1 MTSGRVTAISVVDG
15 GPLLIRGP
23 LRLLDEA
30 GREMEVRR
38 RTIAICRCGRSQR
51 QPFCDGTHQRGFRP
65 RPVDP
70 EASTFARRAAA
81 PPHER

>member
-1 MTSGRVTAISVVDG
+1 MTPTRVTSVSVVEG

-23 LRLLDEA
+23 LRLLDES
-30 GREMEVRR
+30 GCELEVRR

-51 QPFCDGTHQRGFRP
+51 QPFCDGTHKRGFKP

-70 EASTFARRAAA
+70 EATTSAR
-81 PPHER
+81 